1 MIKRLNW
8 LLLHQHSALLSL
20 IGASLFLLFPSQM
33 SNLAVTEEWDQSIL
47 YGSLFNWASIQTAFL
62 FGIYTFIMGRP
73 EVFVKR
79 FKTTKL
85 YRRSMLYLRKTV
97 FISLLLS
104 AVCVPLML
112 ASPDIELWSW
122 SEKSLPNIGYAVFAV
137 ISVFGLLVLGRVII
151 CMRYFMF
158 IETQTDLDSSKGK

>member
-1 MIKRLNW
+1 
-8 LLLHQHSALLSL
+8 
-20 IGASLFLLFPSQM
+20 
-33 SNLAVTEEWDQSIL
+33 
-47 YGSLFNWASIQTAFL
+47 
-62 FGIYTFIMGRP
+62 MGRP

-104 AVCVPLML
+104 AICVPLML
-112 ASPDIELWSW
+112 ASPDIKMWSW
-122 SEKSLPNIGYAVFAV
+122 SDKSLPNTGYSVFAV

-158 IETQTDLDSSKGK
+158 IETQTDLDGTESK

>member
-8 LLLHQHSALLSL
+8 LLFHQHSALLSL
-20 IGASLFLLFPSQM
+20 TGSVAFVLFPSQV
-33 SNLAVTEEWDQSIL
+33 SNLAVTEKWDQSIL

-85 YRRSMLYLRKTV
+85 YRRSMLYLRATV

-104 AVCVPLML
+104 AICVPLML
-112 ASPDIELWSW
+112 ASPDIKTWSW
-122 SEKSLPNIGYAVFAV
+122 GDKSLPNIGYVVFAF

-158 IETQTDLDSSKGK
+158 VEKQTELDNSK